1 MQIVQE
7 GIMKEEMMEL
17 FRKVRD
23 RADECIKALEGE
35 DEEAM
40 ETAMVKFV
48 IALAQFESLK

>member
-1 MQIVQE
+1 
-7 GIMKEEMMEL
+7 MKEEMMEL